1 MNKRFQLV
9 LIGLFFALLF
19 IYAGARVYNTLQSVK
34 NMSDPGWSAQ
44 RVDGRIVI
52 TRASSESLEA
62 GIRTGDEIV
71 AINGQHITGGG
82 AEVERLTQRIPPETY
97 YTLLVLRE
105 GRQLQ
110 LSLLAGSL
118 PLSLIILLHGANVVL
133 PTIFLL
139 TGFAVFLLKPFD
151 KQAVLL
157 SLMFGMFIGAVP
169 ATVASF
175 VGVEPWRMSVMLAVH
190 LVSLFL
196 WPVFVHF
203 FLIFPERCTILN
215 RFPHLE
221 YFLYLPQL
229 LTILPYFAIL
239 NVLAAFAPGYID
251 RFRGTFYPIGLVSSI
266 LFGLYIGVGIILLL
280 LNYGQASRPAR
291 RRMRVV
297 VAGSIAGF
305 APIFVW
311 LGCNFLFD
319 ISYTSPALSRWLFF
333 TAIFAF
339 PLFPL
344 SFVYAIVR
352 HQVIPVRL
360 MLSRS
365 ARYLFVS
372 RGFIIVQAVVVFVI
386 LSFLLTGSRMAAI
399 DRMGERA
406 DIVVTM
412 VATGLAIALLTL
424 VNQRVMPLIDRRFF
438 REAYDAQQLLSDL
451 AEEMRRVA
459 TVEQLLEL
467 AVAKIQHALHTEN
480 VTIFLRHRT
489 NGDYPC
495 AISSQIAEDTMVS
508 SSPDRSL
515 SLAASGYVV
524 KRLSQSS
531 LPLTVNLKGSR
542 WLGGWSAL
550 ADHPTT
556 VQIREHE
563 RSVLR
568 QAGSALLLP
577 VSTKD
582 ELLGIISLGPRLGDL
597 PFSREDKQLL
607 TTVSWQMAFAIQN
620 AHLVQQATEEERLRH
635 ELDIAT
641 AVQRRLFPECAPEVE
656 RLELSGVCH
665 PAGGVG
671 GDYYDFIMLEG
682 GKVGIAVAD
691 VAGKGISAALLM
703 STVQASLRSH
713 APSVNGK
720 LTQLVSSMNSLLH
733 RSTDAS
739 SYATFF
745 YAQFDQDSG
754 LLTYVNAGHNP
765 PILLRAA
772 AGARAQ
778 GQAHT
783 VLATGE
789 ATAFA
794 ATGNDVEPELERF
807 LALTVGGPIIGIF
820 PSCVYEQE
828 TIQMNI
834 GDLLIAYTDGVTEAL
849 SPDEEEFGEAR
860 LYRIVD
866 ESADLS
872 ADQISETIVESVREW
887 CQDKPLH
894 DDLTLVVMKVK

>member
-1 MNKRFQLV
+1 M
-9 LIGLFFALLF
+9 
-19 IYAGARVYNTLQSVK
+19 
-34 NMSDPGWSAQ
+34 
-44 RVDGRIVI
+44 
-52 TRASSESLEA
+52 
-62 GIRTGDEIV
+62 
-71 AINGQHITGGG
+71 
-82 AEVERLTQRIPPETY
+82 
-97 YTLLVLRE
+97 LRE

-175 VGVEPWRMSVMLAVH
+175 VGVEPWRMGVMLAVH

-203 FLIFPERCTILN
+203 FLIFPERSTILN

-239 NVLAAFAPGYID
+239 NVLAAFAPNYID

-344 SFVYAIVR
+344 SFTYAIVR

-360 MLSRS
+360 ILSRS

-372 RGFIIVQAVVVFVI
+372 RGFIIVQAVVVFAI
-386 LSFLLTGSRMAAI
+386 LCFLLSGSRMAAI

-412 VATGLAIALLTL
+412 LATGLAIALLTL

-489 NGDYPC
+489 SGDYPC
-495 AISSQIAEDTMVS
+495 AISSHIAEDTMGQFKPRSEPLARGKRVRGEAAQPIPPS
-508 SSPDRSL
+508 RSL
-515 SLAASGYVV
+515 STQRA
-524 KRLSQSS
+524 
-531 LPLTVNLKGSR
+531 P
-542 WLGGWSAL
+542 WPGGWSGL
-550 ADHPTT
+550 ADP
-556 VQIREHE
+556 R
-563 RSVLR
+563 RRADSR
-568 QAGSALLLP
+568 ARALDFATGWVGASLP

-582 ELLGIISLGPRLGDL
+582 ELLELFHSATGRPPLL
-597 PFSREDKQLL
+597 SRRQATLYYGLL
-607 TTVSWQMAFAIQN
+607 AMAFAIQN
-620 AHLVQQATEEERLRH
+620 AHLSSK
-635 ELDIAT
+635 
-641 AVQRRLFPECAPEVE
+641 PP
-656 RLELSGVCH
+656 
-665 PAGGVG
+665 
-671 GDYYDFIMLEG
+671 
-682 GKVGIAVAD
+682 K
-691 VAGKGISAALLM
+691 
-703 STVQASLRSH
+703 RS
-713 APSVNGK
+713 
-720 LTQLVSSMNSLLH
+720 
-733 RSTDAS
+733 
-739 SYATFF
+739 
-745 YAQFDQDSG
+745 DSG
-754 LLTYVNAGHNP
+754 
-765 PILLRAA
+765 
-772 AGARAQ
+772 
-778 GQAHT
+778 
-783 VLATGE
+783 
-789 ATAFA
+789 
-794 ATGNDVEPELERF
+794 
-807 LALTVGGPIIGIF
+807 IG
-820 PSCVYEQE
+820 S
-828 TIQMNI
+828 T
-834 GDLLIAYTDGVTEAL
+834 
-849 SPDEEEFGEAR
+849 
-860 LYRIVD
+860 
-866 ESADLS
+866 
-872 ADQISETIVESVREW
+872 
-887 CQDKPLH
+887 
-894 DDLTLVVMKVK
+894 